1 MSHESDAVAAICA
14 ALGKCF
20 AGYDDR
26 RLVSTSVCYPM
37 DDVAI
42 VKFSIVA
49 RGIEV
54 YGSVSII
61 TDVADWSGACFV
73 SDFSPASKRWL
84 KHGPTAVSVPEFAR
98 ELVAV
103 CAAGPDFAL
112 THPPIGRVRGG
123 FRFDLPE
130 AC

>member
-1 MSHESDAVAAICA
+1 MSHISDATG
-14 ALGKCF
+14 ALCGALKRCF
-20 AGYDDR
+20 SGYVDR
-26 RLVSTSVCYPM
+26 RDVRTSITAPM

-54 YGSVSII
+54 YGSVSIV
-61 TDVADWSGACFV
+61 TDMADWFGACFV

-84 KHGPTAVSVPEFAR
+84 KHGPMAIDASEFAR
-98 ELVAV
+98 ELAAV
-103 CAAGPDFAL
+103 CAASPDFVL
-112 THPPIGRVRGG
+112 TCPPVGRVRGG

-130 AC
+130 VC